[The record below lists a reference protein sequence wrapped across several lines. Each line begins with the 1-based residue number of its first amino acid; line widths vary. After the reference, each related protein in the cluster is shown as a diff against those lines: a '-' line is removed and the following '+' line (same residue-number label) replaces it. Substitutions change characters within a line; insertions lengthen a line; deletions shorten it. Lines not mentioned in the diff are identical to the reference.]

1 MYFIPSS
8 FQMIQYRKKRNEV
21 VTSGELHLL
30 SALPAQTSHPDP
42 LHFGGV
48 KGKGMKQVNFI
59 NGNLGPRQL
68 DLNAREKSPG

>member
-1 MYFIPSS
+1 
-8 FQMIQYRKKRNEV
+8 
-21 VTSGELHLL
+21 LHLL